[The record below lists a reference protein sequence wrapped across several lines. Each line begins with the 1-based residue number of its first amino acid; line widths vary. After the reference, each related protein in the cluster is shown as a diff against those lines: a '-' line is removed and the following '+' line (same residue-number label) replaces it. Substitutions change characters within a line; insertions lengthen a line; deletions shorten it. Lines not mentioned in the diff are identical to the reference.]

1 MLLDVAIRV
10 LRPGLSREARDCQM
24 AAGRQPV
31 KPRAVNQF
39 SRPFVGRVMAISAL
53 TGAAIETFMAR
64 ARSVI
69 ATRRSHGSP
78 HSSQNNDLTCS
89 QYFTGFW
96 QTVSRIEA
104 ERRAGIRD

>member
-1 MLLDVAIRV
+1 
-10 LRPGLSREARDCQM
+10 M

-31 KPRAVNQF
+31 KPRAVTQF

-64 ARSVI
+64 ARYVI
-69 ATRRSHGSP
+69 ATRRSHGSS
-78 HSSQNNDLTCS
+78 HSFPKTKTNDLACS